1 MKINIFFSILMF
13 TLIGSCTVI
22 KVIDTTKDVAVGA
35 TKTTVKT
42 TGAVVDVVVPDGKE
56 KQKSD

>member
-1 MKINIFFSILMF
+1 MF

-22 KVIDTTKDVAVGA
+22 KVIDTTKDVAVGV